1 MRATAALITA
11 LLTVS
16 LVGLAN
22 AQTSANVRE
31 RLAAMQAQ
39 NPTTYNACHALAVRR
54 GYNTG
59 DDYGV
64 TMSLM
69 NFIDG
74 CIMGQQRGG

>member
-1 MRATAALITA
+1 MRAIAALIAA
-11 LLTVS
+11 LIAISFVAP
-16 LVGLAN
+16 AN
-22 AQTSANVRE
+22 AQASANVRE

-69 NFIDG
+69 HFIDG
-74 CIMGQQRGG
+74 CIMGQQR